1 MTAVQDIL
9 ELTEFVSA
17 NYGKDELRHETAL
30 ELRQKHG
37 KQVVVTAPSFF
48 EDYWTLT
55 PQGWIGY
62 IPLSDGTAVSIQPKI
77 RLGNLFRML
86 EYAYATPL
94 EFMKGTME
102 CQSLQDFYEQLAN
115 VLAKRVLARARQGF
129 YRSYIPEDDRLP
141 YVRGRVDM
149 AKALRSPWDAHLRC
163 HYQEHTSD
171 IEDNQILT
179 WTLRGIAR
187 TGLCRD
193 EVLST
198 VRGAYRV
205 LQNCTSLDVF
215 APHQCVGRFYHR
227 LNCDYEP
234 MHGLCRF
241 FLEHTGPSNSRG
253 DKKMLPFLIDMAS
266 LFERF
271 VAAWLKQHLPDSYEI
286 KVQERVHVSEGV
298 PTFQIDLVLYD
309 AAQGRALMVL
319 DTKYKKDMTPSN
331 DDINQVVAY
340 AQLKD
345 CRDAVLIYP
354 TKFIHTVDTPFGQ
367 GHRLRSLSFDLSG
380 DLDQAGKALLDGLG
394 IGNALFLAEL

>member
-1 MTAVQDIL
+1 MTSVESIL
-9 ELTEFVSA
+9 ELTEFVTA
-17 NYGKDELRHETAL
+17 KYDKDEFRHETAL

-37 KQVVVTAPSFF
+37 KQVAVTAPSFF
-48 EDYWTLT
+48 EDCWTLT

-62 IPLSDGTAVSIQPKI
+62 IPLSDGTSISIQPKI

-86 EYAYATPL
+86 EYAYATPI
-94 EFMKGTME
+94 EFLKGIME

-129 YRSYIPEDDRLP
+129 YRTYIPEDDRLP
-141 YVRGRVDM
+141 YVRGRLDM
-149 AKALRSPWDAHLRC
+149 RKALQSPWDAHLRC
-163 HYQEHTSD
+163 HFQEHTSD

-193 EVLST
+193 EALCT

-205 LQNCTSLDVF
+205 LQNSTSLDIF
-215 APHQCVGRFYHR
+215 TPSDCVGRFYHR

-271 VAAWLKQHLPDSYEI
+271 VAAWLKQHLPDSYEL
-286 KVQERVHVSEGV
+286 KVQERVQVSEGV

-309 AAQGRALMVL
+309 AAQGQALMVL
-319 DTKYKKDMTPSN
+319 DTKYKKDRTPSN

-354 TKFIHTVDTPFGQ
+354 TKAIQTVDTSFGQ
-367 GHRLRSLSFDLSG
+367 GHRLRSLSFDLSR
-380 DLDQAGKALLDGLG
+380 DLDEAGRALLDGLG
-394 IGNALFLAEL
+394 IRV

>member
-1 MTAVQDIL
+1 
-9 ELTEFVSA
+9 
-17 NYGKDELRHETAL
+17 
-30 ELRQKHG
+30 
-37 KQVVVTAPSFF
+37 
-48 EDYWTLT
+48 
-55 PQGWIGY
+55 
-62 IPLSDGTAVSIQPKI
+62 
-77 RLGNLFRML
+77 
-86 EYAYATPL
+86 
-94 EFMKGTME
+94 
-102 CQSLQDFYEQLAN
+102 
-115 VLAKRVLARARQGF
+115 
-129 YRSYIPEDDRLP
+129 
-141 YVRGRVDM
+141 
-149 AKALRSPWDAHLRC
+149 
-163 HYQEHTSD
+163 
-171 IEDNQILT
+171 
-179 WTLRGIAR
+179 
-187 TGLCRD
+187 
-193 EVLST
+193 
-198 VRGAYRV
+198 
-205 LQNCTSLDVF
+205 
-215 APHQCVGRFYHR
+215 
-227 LNCDYEP
+227 
-234 MHGLCRF
+234 
-241 FLEHTGPSNSRG
+241 
-253 DKKMLPFLIDMAS
+253 MLPFLIDMAS